1 MDLTRRHFI
10 RTALLLLAPI
20 VIAPRKWVS
29 AIRARVYPGPVGP
42 LDPEKVRQPAKWA
55 G

>member
-10 RTALLLLAPI
+10 RNAILLLAPI
-20 VIAPRKWVS
+20 VVAPRKWLT
-29 AIRARVYPGPVGP
+29 AIRARVYPGPIAP
-42 LDPEKVRQPAKWA
+42 LDPEQIRQPAKWA

>member
-10 RTALLLLAPI
+10 RNALLLLAPA
-20 VIAPRKWVS
+20 VVAPRKWLT
-29 AIRARVYPGPVGP
+29 AIRARIYLGPIGP
-42 LDPEKVRQPAKWA
+42 LDPAKIRQPAKWA

>member
-10 RTALLLLAPI
+10 RNALLLLAPI
-20 VIAPRKWVS
+20 IIVPRKCLT
-29 AIRARVYPGPVGP
+29 AMRTRIYPGPIGP
-42 LDPEKVRQPAKWA
+42 LDPAQIQQPAKWA

>member
-10 RTALLLLAPI
+10 RNALLLLAPLI
-20 VIAPRKWVS
+20 IAPRKWAS
-29 AIRARVYPGPVGP
+29 ALRARVYPGPIVP
-42 LDPEKVRQPAKWA
+42 LDPAKIRQPAKWA